1 MAILVLDSAPLST
14 FARARRLALLDQLTA
29 GDERVTTRAVLEEI
43 RDGVSDHP
51 ELQDVLDLAWLRVE
65 ALDTL
70 DDLRLFAEYARRL
83 GSGTHDIGEATVL
96 AWAEGHGATAFTDD
110 EAAVQ
115 IGRERGVR
123 VVRTLALVARGVRR
137 DLLSDEQAD
146 LLVNDLLRAGGRFP
160 FGPGEFIP
168 WAREQGLLDKGSH
181 GNSRS
186 A

>member
-1 MAILVLDSAPLST
+1 MAILVFDSAPLSA

-43 RDGVSDHP
+43 RDGVSDHT

-65 ALDTL
+65 ALDPL

-96 AWAEGHGATAFTDD
+96 AWAEAHGATAFTDD

-115 IGRERGVR
+115 VGRERGVR

-146 LLVNDLLRAGGRFP
+146 RLVHDLLRAGGRFP

-168 WAREQGLLDKGSH
+168 WAREQGLLDK
-181 GNSRS
+181 SRS
-186 A
+186 G